1 MSADAAD
8 PVIRAIAATPALA
21 PWLAGDAPGTLWV
34 AFSGGRDSAVLLHAL
49 RGLNGVAA
57 THIDHGLHPDSAS
70 WARHCAGVAEE
81 WDVRLHMERVC
92 VAPTG
97 NREAEARRKRYAAW
111 QRLLE
116 PGDVLAMAHHADDQI
131 ETRLWQVLTGRE
143 PGGMPAERGVGEGRL
158 VRPMFGVRRS
168 AITQYAERHGLAW
181 IEDPSNADLRLDRN
195 YIRARLVPLIEE
207 RFPDALQ
214 HLARPRP
221 KEVPSVLKATA
232 ATRPS
237 IREWLRNAGLPV
249 AAGVVDEIR
258 RQSDAPPDRTP
269 QVAVAPGVRAWR
281 HAARWHLVRDI
292 PPLAAQRCTVG
303 CTATMAAGTLAWKR
317 SSRGLPHG
325 IVVTMRP
332 RVGGERLR
340 VDGRNVRK
348 SVKSLLREAGVP
360 PWRRQVWPLLYAA
373 DDRLVAVAGLAVAAD
388 AAIDDG
394 WWPAWSPIED
404 F

>member
-1 MSADAAD
+1 MPADAAD

-34 AFSGGRDSAVLLHAL
+34 AFSGGRDSTVLLHAL
-49 RGLNGVAA
+49 HGFAGVAA
-57 THIDHGLHPDSAS
+57 THIDHGLHPDSAA
-70 WARHCAGVAEE
+70 WARHCAGVARE
-81 WDVRLHMERVC
+81 WGVRLHTERVC
-92 VAPTG
+92 VSPTG

-111 QRLLE
+111 QRLLG
-116 PGDVLAMAHHADDQI
+116 PGDLLAMAHHADDQV
-131 ETRLWQVLTGRE
+131 ETRLWQVVTGRE

-158 VRPMFGVRRS
+158 VRPMLGIRRS
-168 AITQYAERHGLAW
+168 AVAQYAERHGLAW
-181 IEDPSNADLRLDRN
+181 VEDPSNADLKLDRN

-207 RFPDALQ
+207 RFPDALR
-214 HLARPRP
+214 HLVRPRP

-232 ATRPS
+232 ATPSS
-237 IREWLRNAGLPV
+237 IRDWLRNAGVSV
-249 AAGVVDEIR
+249 ATGVVDEIR
-258 RQSDAPPDRTP
+258 RQSEAPPDRTP

-281 HAARWHLVRDI
+281 HAACWHLVRDI
-292 PPLAAQRCTVG
+292 PTLAARRCTVG

-325 IVVTMRP
+325 MVVTMRP

-360 PWRRQVWPLLYAA
+360 PWRRQVWPLLYA
-373 DDRLVAVAGLAVAAD
+373 DDGRLVAVAGLAVAAD
-388 AAIDDG
+388 AAAADG
-394 WWPAWSPIED
+394 WQPKWAPIGD
-404 F
+404 Y